1 MPRLSVTPAAEINCQ
16 VDGFTDP
23 WAEPETVLMVHGL
36 AESSAVWW
44 AWMPH
49 LVRRLQV
56 ARIDQR
62 GFGMSTP
69 MPEDFA
75 WSTDVLA
82 DDIGQVIRQ
91 VAPKG
96 VHLVGAKIAGPVV
109 IRAARRHPE
118 LVKTLSLIGVPVQG
132 PKEAEWLALVE
143 KQGVRAWAAATMD
156 ARLAGMSR
164 AMKDWWIDLMAATP
178 RSTMLG
184 FLRFVSSI
192 DVRDDLP
199 RLHCPVLVVSSD
211 SPRRP
216 IATVVEWQRKIPD
229 ASLVTVAGDGYHAA
243 ATEPDACAQA
253 VAAFIGDEGR
263 RRSG

>member
-1 MPRLSVTPAAEINCQ
+1 MPRLTVTPAAEINCRI
-16 VDGFTDP
+16 DDFTDP
-23 WAEPETVLMVHGL
+23 WREPETVLLVHGL

-49 LVRRLQV
+49 LIRRWRV

-62 GFGMSTP
+62 GFGASTP
-69 MPEDFA
+69 MPEDFR
-75 WSTDVLA
+75 WSVDVLA

-91 VAPKG
+91 IAPKG
-96 VHLVGAKIAGPVV
+96 VHLVGAKVAGPVV
-109 IRAARRHPE
+109 VRAARRHAD
-118 LVKTLSLIGVPVQG
+118 LVKSLTLVGIPVQG
-132 PKEAEWLALVE
+132 PNQPEWLAQVE
-143 KQGVRAWAAATMD
+143 KDGVRAWAADTMD

-199 RLHCPVLVVSSD
+199 QLGCPVLVVTSD

-216 IATVVEWQRKIPD
+216 IAMVAAWQKQIP
-229 ASLVTVAGDGYHAA
+229 SSRLVTVPGDGYHAA
-243 ATEPDACAQA
+243 ATEPDACAKA
-253 VAAFIGDEGR
+253 LAAFIAEAGG
-263 RRSG
+263 

>member
-1 MPRLSVTPAAEINCQ
+1 MPRLPVTPAAEINCLI
-16 VDGFTDP
+16 DGFTDP
-23 WAEPETVLMVHGL
+23 WTKPETVLLVHGL

-49 LVRRLQV
+49 LVRRWRV

-62 GFGMSTP
+62 GFGGSTA
-69 MPEDFA
+69 MPEDFV
-75 WSTDVLA
+75 WSLDLLA
-82 DDIGQVIRQ
+82 DDIGQVVRQ
-91 VAPKG
+91 VAPEG

-109 IRAARRHPE
+109 VRAARRHPK
-118 LVKTLSLIGVPVQG
+118 LIRSLSLIGVPVTG
-132 PKEAEWLALVE
+132 PKEPDWLTLVE
-143 KQGVRAWAAATMD
+143 RDGVRAWAAATMD

-164 AMKDWWIDLMAATP
+164 AMKDWWIELMAATP

-199 RLHCPVLVVSSD
+199 LLRCPVLVVTSD

-216 IATVVEWQRKIPD
+216 VSTVAEWQKRIPE
-229 ASLVTVAGDGYHAA
+229 SGLVTVAGDGYHAA
-243 ATEPDACAQA
+243 ATEPDACARA
-253 VAAFIGDEGR
+253 VAEFIAAASGR
-263 RRSG
+263 RLG

>member
-1 MPRLSVTPAAEINCQ
+1 MPRLTVTPAAEINCHI
-16 VDGFTDP
+16 DDFTDP
-23 WAEPETVLMVHGL
+23 WGEPETILMVHGV
-36 AESSAVWW
+36 AESTAVWW

-49 LVRRLQV
+49 FIRRWRVVRM
-56 ARIDQR
+56 DQR
-62 GFGMSTP
+62 GFGKSTP

-82 DDIGQVIRQ
+82 DDIAQVIRQ

-109 IRAARRHPE
+109 IRATRRHPD
-118 LVKTLSLIGVPVQG
+118 LVKSLTLVGTPVQG
-132 PKEAEWLALVE
+132 PNQPDWLEQIE
-143 KQGVRAWAAATMD
+143 KDGVRAWAAGTMD

-164 AMKDWWIDLMAATP
+164 AMKDWWIDHMAATP

-184 FLRFVSSI
+184 FLRFVSNM

-199 RLHCPVLVVSSD
+199 KLRCPVLAISSD

-216 IATVVEWQRKIPD
+216 LGAVGEWLKMIPD
-229 ASLVTVAGDGYHAA
+229 ARLVTVPGKGYHAA
-243 ATEPDACAQA
+243 ATEPDICAKA
-253 VAAFIGDEGR
+253 LASFITESR
-263 RRSG
+263 R

>member
-1 MPRLSVTPAAEINCQ
+1 MPQLSVKPDAEINCL

-23 WAEPETVLMVHGL
+23 WGEPETVLLVHGL

-49 LVRRLQV
+49 LVRCWRV

-62 GFGMSTP
+62 GFGKSTP
-69 MPEDFA
+69 MPEDFK
-75 WSTDVLA
+75 WSVDVLA
-82 DDIGQVIRQ
+82 DDIGQVIREIS
-91 VAPKG
+91 PKG

-118 LVKTLSLIGVPVQG
+118 LIKTLSLIGVPVQG
-132 PKEAEWLALVE
+132 PKEAEWLATVE
-143 KQGVRAWAAATMD
+143 KEGVRAWAAATMD

-184 FLRFVSSI
+184 FLRFVSRI

-199 RLHCPVLVVSSD
+199 RLRCPVLVVTSD

-216 IATVVEWQRKIPD
+216 VASVAEWQKKIPN
-229 ASLVTVAGDGYHAA
+229 ARLVTVAGDGYHAA
-243 ATEPDACAQA
+243 ATEPDACAGA
-253 VAAFIGDEGR
+253 VAAFIAGGGR
-263 RRSG
+263 QQGG

>member
-1 MPRLSVTPAAEINCQ
+1 MPRLSVTPAAEINCLI
-16 VDGFTDP
+16 DDFTDP
-23 WAEPETVLMVHGL
+23 WEEAETVLLVHGL

-49 LVRRLQV
+49 LIRRWRV

-62 GFGMSTP
+62 GFGKSTP

-75 WSTDVLA
+75 WSVDVLA

-118 LVKTLSLIGVPVQG
+118 LIRTLTLVGVPVQG
-132 PKEAEWLALVE
+132 PKEAEWLDLVE
-143 KQGVRAWAAATMD
+143 REGVRPWAAATMD

-164 AMKDWWIDLMAATP
+164 AMKDWWIGLMAATP
-178 RSTMLG
+178 HSTMLG

-192 DVRDDLP
+192 DVRDDLA
-199 RLHCPVLVVSSD
+199 RLRCPVLVVTSD

-216 IATVVEWQRKIPD
+216 IATVTKWQKTIPD
-229 ASLVTVAGDGYHAA
+229 SRLVIVPGDGYHAA
-243 ATEPDACAQA
+243 ATEPGACAGA
-253 VAAFIGDEGR
+253 LAAFIAE
-263 RRSG
+263 RSG